1 VRIAIVTDAWLPQ
14 TNGVVRTLTETR
26 RSLEHEGH
34 DVLVVTPEE
43 FRTIPCPSYPEIRLS
58 LFPKKGVF
66 RCLDRF
72 APEALH
78 IATEGPLGLA
88 GRRWAL
94 RRRKP
99 FTTAYHTRFP
109 QYVSARAPI
118 PERITY
124 AILRWF
130 HRPAARTLVPTEHIR
145 RDLDAHGFGPLV
157 IWGRGVDTELFRP
170 HPAIPLEA
178 ERPIAMYMGRVAV
191 EKNIEAFLDL
201 DLPGTKYVVG
211 DGPALPALR
220 RRYPNAVFTGAKYGE
235 ELAAHLAA
243 ADVFVF
249 PSKTDTFGLVLL
261 EAMACGVPV
270 AAYPVPGPIDV
281 VEQGVNGMLD
291 EDLGRAVKSAV
302 ALDRTRCRAFALRH
316 SWQTA
321 TAQFVRHLQPAIS
334 GSGNSSASCRAV
346 Q

>member
-1 VRIAIVTDAWLPQ
+1 MRIAIVTDAWLPQ

-26 RSLEHEGH
+26 RSLERDGH
-34 DVLVVTPEE
+34 VVFLVTPEG

-58 LFPKKGVF
+58 LLPKKEVF

-72 APEALH
+72 APDALH

-94 RRRKP
+94 RRRLP

-118 PERITY
+118 PERLAY
-124 AILRWF
+124 GVLRWF
-130 HRPAARTLVPTEHIR
+130 HGPAARTLVPTEHIR
-145 RDLDAHGFGPLV
+145 RELDGQGFGPLV
-157 IWGRGVDTELFRP
+157 IWGRGVDTELF
-170 HPAIPLEA
+170 HPDRAIPLEA
-178 ERPIAMYMGRVAV
+178 ERPVAMYMGRVAV
-191 EKNIEAFLDL
+191 EKNIQAFLDL
-201 DLPGTKYVVG
+201 DLPGSRYVVG

-235 ELAAHLAA
+235 ELAGHLAS

-249 PSKTDTFGLVLL
+249 PSRTDTFGLVLL

-281 VEQGVNGMLD
+281 VEQGVSGVLD
-291 EDLGRAVKSAV
+291 ENLGRAVKSAV
-302 ALDRTRCRAFALRH
+302 ALDRRRCRETALRY
-316 SWQTA
+316 SWQAA
-321 TAQFVRHLQPAIS
+321 TAQFTRHLQPATPGAGIS
-334 GSGNSSASCRAV
+334 SGPGRVV

>member
-1 VRIAIVTDAWLPQ
+1 MRIAIVTDAWLPQ

-26 RSLEHEGH
+26 RSLERDGH
-34 DVLVVTPEE
+34 TVLLVTPEG

-58 LFPKKGVF
+58 LLPNKGVF

-88 GRRWAL
+88 GRRWGL
-94 RRRKP
+94 RRGLP

-109 QYVSARAPI
+109 QYVRARAPV
-118 PERITY
+118 PERLTY
-124 AILRWF
+124 GILRWF
-130 HRPAARTLVPTEHIR
+130 HGPAARTLVPTEHIR
-145 RDLDAHGFGPLV
+145 RELDGHGFGPLV
-157 IWGRGVDTELFRP
+157 IWARGVDTQLF
-170 HPAIPLEA
+170 HPGRATSLKA

-191 EKNIEAFLDL
+191 EKNVQAFLDL

-235 ELAAHLAA
+235 ELAGHLVS

-249 PSKTDTFGLVLL
+249 PSRTDTFGLVLL

-281 VEQGVNGMLD
+281 VEQGVSGVLD
-291 EDLGRAVKSAV
+291 ENLGRAVKSAL
-302 ALDRTRCRAFALRH
+302 ALDRSRCREAALRY
-316 SWQTA
+316 SWQAA
-321 TAQFVRHLQPAIS
+321 TAQFLRHLQPATPGTGIS
-334 GSGNSSASCRAV
+334 SGPGRVV

>member
-1 VRIAIVTDAWLPQ
+1 MRIAIVTDAWLPQ

-26 RSLEHEGH
+26 RSLEREGH
-34 DVLVVTPEE
+34 VVLMVTPEG

-66 RCLDRF
+66 RWLDRF

-88 GRRWAL
+88 GRRWAV
-94 RRRKP
+94 RQKKP

-109 QYVSARAPI
+109 QYVRARVPV
-118 PERITY
+118 PERVTY

-130 HRPAARTLVPTEHIR
+130 HGPAARTLVPTEHIR
-145 RDLDAHGFGPLV
+145 RDLVAHGFGPLV

-170 HPAIPLEA
+170 DRAMPLEA

-191 EKNIEAFLDL
+191 EKNIKAFLDL

-211 DGPALPALR
+211 DGPALPGLK
-220 RRYPNAVFTGAKYGE
+220 RRYPDVVFTGAKYAE
-235 ELAAHLAA
+235 ELAGYLAS

-270 AAYPVPGPIDV
+270 AAYPVPGPVDV
-281 VEQGVNGMLD
+281 VQQGVNGMLD
-291 EDLGRAVKSAV
+291 NDLGRGVISAL
-302 ALDRTRCRAFALRH
+302 ALDRTRCREAALRH

-321 TAQFVRHLQPAIS
+321 TEQFVRHLQPAIS
-334 GSGNSSASCRAV
+334 GAGISSPSGRVV

>member
-1 VRIAIVTDAWLPQ
+1 MRIAIVTDAWLPQ

-124 AILRWF
+124 A
-130 HRPAARTLVPTEHIR
+130 
-145 RDLDAHGFGPLV
+145 
-157 IWGRGVDTELFRP
+157 
-170 HPAIPLEA
+170 
-178 ERPIAMYMGRVAV
+178 
-191 EKNIEAFLDL
+191 
-201 DLPGTKYVVG
+201 
-211 DGPALPALR
+211 
-220 RRYPNAVFTGAKYGE
+220 
-235 ELAAHLAA
+235 
-243 ADVFVF
+243 
-249 PSKTDTFGLVLL
+249 
-261 EAMACGVPV
+261 
-270 AAYPVPGPIDV
+270 
-281 VEQGVNGMLD
+281 
-291 EDLGRAVKSAV
+291 
-302 ALDRTRCRAFALRH
+302 
-316 SWQTA
+316 
-321 TAQFVRHLQPAIS
+321 
-334 GSGNSSASCRAV
+334 
-346 Q
+346 